1 MTIVIETGTI
11 VTGANSYATVAD
23 LVGYASARGD
33 TLPASTAEKERLLI
47 KAMDYLQLL
56 AYKGNRVSATQPLD
70 WPRFGVE
77 IEGWPLSS
85 TEIPRQLVQAQCV
98 LAIEYAAQDL
108 MPTTE
113 AHHAGA
119 IASQSVGGVSVSYA
133 GNGGMS
139 SNKVPV
145 VAKAAALLA
154 VLTTKANLQLVRT

>member
-1 MTIVIETGTI
+1 MSIVIETGTI

-23 LVGYASARGD
+23 LVAYAEARGD
-33 TLPASTAEKERLLI
+33 TLPSGTAAREKLLV
-47 KAMDYLQLL
+47 KAMDYLNLL
-56 AYKGNRVSATQPLD
+56 SYKGNRVSATQPLD

-77 IEGWPLSS
+77 IEGWPLTS

-113 AHHAGA
+113 ANHSGA

-133 GNGGMS
+133 GGTA
-139 SNKVPV
+139 NKVPV
-145 VAKAAALLA
+145 VAKAAALLG
-154 VLTTKANLQLVRT
+154 VLTKHATLQLVRS